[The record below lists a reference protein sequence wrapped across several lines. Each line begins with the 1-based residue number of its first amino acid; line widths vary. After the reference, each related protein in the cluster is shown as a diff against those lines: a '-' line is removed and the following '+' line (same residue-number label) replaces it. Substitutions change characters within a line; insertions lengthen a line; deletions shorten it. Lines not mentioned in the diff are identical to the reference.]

1 MDTTTLPEH
10 TLVGGRY
17 RTGALLGTGGMGHVY
32 EATDERLDR
41 PVAVKLV
48 RTTDPTAAARLRA
61 EANVLASLRHPN
73 VVAVFD
79 AGEHDG
85 RGFVV
90 TELVHGRSLRSRMDE
105 GPLGTDEVARIGSQ
119 VASALVCAHGH
130 HVVHRDLTPGNVLL
144 VDGTDDARLIDFGIA
159 VSEHASG
166 LTATGTVIGT
176 PAYLSPEQVEGR
188 TATGASDVYAL
199 GLVLLEAQ
207 RGEKVF
213 PGTPAASAVAR
224 LLGDAPVPDDL
235 PPGWGPLLAAMTRR
249 DPALRPDAAE
259 VADRLDG
266 LGGPGG
272 PAHPSDDRTLITPS
286 GGAATPADER
296 TLITP
301 SGRTAPPTGDRT
313 LALALPWSPTPAP
326 PSPPPTTDHHR
337 RRWPLVLAGAALLA
351 GLVVL
356 LAFGLGAGGDTGPG
370 VDPPTSA
377 APAAPASGPTA
388 SPTTVAAASTGNGQ
402 SPKGSTTV
410 PSAPSNQGK
419 VKGKGG
425 HSG

>member
-1 MDTTTLPEH
+1 MDSTTLPDH

-105 GPLGTDEVARIGSQ
+105 GPLGTDEVARIGAQ
-119 VASALVCAHGH
+119 VASALACAHGH

-259 VADRLDG
+259 VADRLEG
-266 LGGPGG
+266 LGGLGAPGG
-272 PAHPSDDRTLITPS
+272 PAHPADDRTLITGS
-286 GGAATPADER
+286 
-296 TLITP
+296 
-301 SGRTAPPTGDRT
+301 DRT

-326 PSPPPTTDHHR
+326 PSPPPTTDRHR
-337 RRWPLVLAGAALLA
+337 RRWPLVLAAAALLA
-351 GLVVL
+351 GLLVL
-356 LAFGLGAGGDTGPG
+356 LAFGLGAGDDTVPG

-377 APAAPASGPTA
+377 APAAPASGPTT

-410 PSAPSNQGK
+410 PSTPSNQGK